1 MQNVGKLGNIKP
13 ALVLVF
19 SLLEEITIWG
29 SFLCSAELLFILQG
43 FTSLEITK
51 VFIFKEIMHLNKS
64 TA

>member
-19 SLLEEITIWG
+19 SLFEEITIWG
-29 SFLCSAELLFILQG
+29 SFLCSAELLSILQG

-51 VFIFKEIMHLNKS
+51 VFIFKEIMHLSKS